1 MEHITSMISEKEKIP
16 FDSAYMAF
24 SASSIYKS
32 LQNPASML
40 WTENAEFIVDEYY
53 RAEGHPTD
61 R

>member
-1 MEHITSMISEKEKIP
+1 MISEKEKIP